1 MATRARASLKAGSAI
16 DGERRLSKEVTMAET
31 KRWCLSRATFGVRA
45 SLSCLA
51 LLLGVAGDAAPALAD
66 DDAPAAAPAPAV
78 EVIFTGFAR
87 RIDKGASIFVRM
99 TGEVPVAV
107 EQSGR
112 RLVYH
117 LSGAKLGVRNNAN
130 PLPTGQFGP
139 PVSNVALVAGNGT
152 VDVVIDLT
160 DDPGDKLPPHRV
172 VVQSGIA
179 TLVIELPPPPTE

>member
-1 MATRARASLKAGSAI
+1 
-16 DGERRLSKEVTMAET
+16 MAET
-31 KRWCLSRATFGVRA
+31 KPWCLSRAAFGVRA
-45 SLSCLA
+45 SL
-51 LLLGVAGDAAPALAD
+51 VAGFALAGALMSSSSAASPAAAPSA
-66 DDAPAAAPAPAV
+66 DAPVAAPAPAV

-87 RIDKGASIFVRM
+87 RTDKGASIFVRM

-139 PVSNVALVAGNGT
+139 PVSNVALVPGSGT

-160 DDPGDKLPPHRV
+160 DDPGDKVPPHRV
-172 VVQSGIA
+172 VMQSGIA
-179 TLVIELPPPPTE
+179 TLVIELPPPPSE

>member
-1 MATRARASLKAGSAI
+1 
-16 DGERRLSKEVTMAET
+16 MAET
-31 KRWCLSRATFGVRA
+31 KPWCLSRAAFGVRA
-45 SLSCLA
+45 SLVVGFALA
-51 LLLGVAGDAAPALAD
+51 GASMSSSSAASSPAAPSA
-66 DDAPAAAPAPAV
+66 DAPVAAPAPAPAV

-87 RIDKGASIFVRM
+87 RTDKGASIFVRM

-130 PLPTGQFGP
+130 PLPTGLFGP
-139 PVSNVALVAGNGT
+139 PVSNVALVPGNGT

-160 DDPGDKLPPHRV
+160 DDPGDKPPPHRV
-172 VVQSGIA
+172 VMQSGIA
-179 TLVIELPPPPTE
+179 TLVIELPPPSE

>member
-1 MATRARASLKAGSAI
+1 
-16 DGERRLSKEVTMAET
+16 MAET
-31 KRWCLSRATFGVRA
+31 KPWCLSRAAFGVRA
-45 SLSCLA
+45 SLVACFAGALA
-51 LLLGVAGDAAPALAD
+51 SSSSAASPAEAGSAPLGDASHAAQALAD
-66 DDAPAAAPAPAV
+66 GAAPAPAPAV

-87 RIDKGASIFVRM
+87 RNDKGASIFVRM

-107 EQSGR
+107 EPSGR

-139 PVSNVALVAGNGT
+139 PVSSVALVAGNGT

-160 DDPGDKLPPHRV
+160 DDPGDKVPPHRV
-172 VVQSGIA
+172 VLQSGIA
-179 TLVIELPPPPTE
+179 TLVIELPPPPSE

>member
-1 MATRARASLKAGSAI
+1 MS
-16 DGERRLSKEVTMAET
+16 ET
-31 KRWCLSRATFGVRA
+31 KPWCLSRAAFGVRA
-45 SLSCLA
+45 SLVA
-51 LLLGVAGDAAPALAD
+51 GVALAGALVSRASLASPATPASSPAADARGAALELADGAAP
-66 DDAPAAAPAPAV
+66 APAPAV

-87 RIDKGASIFVRM
+87 RTDKGASIFVRM
-99 TGEVPVAV
+99 TGEVPVVV

-139 PVSNVALVAGNGT
+139 PVSNVALVPGNGT

-160 DDPGDKLPPHRV
+160 DDPGGKAPPHRV

-179 TLVIELPPPPTE
+179 TLVIELPPPPGE

>member
-1 MATRARASLKAGSAI
+1 
-16 DGERRLSKEVTMAET
+16 MAEI
-31 KRWCLSRATFGVRA
+31 KPWCLSRAAFGVRA
-45 SLSCLA
+45 ALVACSSLLGASMSSSSASAAAPSAAVGSAELGEAHDAALA
-51 LLLGVAGDAAPALAD
+51 LADEAAPAP
-66 DDAPAAAPAPAV
+66 APVPAV

-87 RIDKGASIFVRM
+87 RTDKGASIFVRM
-99 TGEVPVAV
+99 TGEVPVVV
-107 EQSGR
+107 EQTGR

-139 PVSNVALVAGNGT
+139 PVSNVALVPGNGT

-160 DDPGDKLPPHRV
+160 DDPGDKVPPHRV

-179 TLVIELPPPPTE
+179 TLVIALPPPPNE

>member
-1 MATRARASLKAGSAI
+1 MS
-16 DGERRLSKEVTMAET
+16 ET
-31 KRWCLSRATFGVRA
+31 KPWCLSRAAFGVRA
-45 SLSCLA
+45 SLVSVALVGASVSSSSVASSAALGSAGDARDTALA
-51 LLLGVAGDAAPALAD
+51 LADDAAPA
-66 DDAPAAAPAPAV
+66 PAPAPAV

-87 RIDKGASIFVRM
+87 RTDKGASIFVRM
-99 TGEVPVAV
+99 TGEVPVVV
-107 EQSGR
+107 EQTGR

-139 PVSNVALVAGNGT
+139 PVSNVALVPSSGT

-160 DDPGDKLPPHRV
+160 DDPGGKAPPHRV

-179 TLVIELPPPPTE
+179 TLVIELPPPPSE

>member
-1 MATRARASLKAGSAI
+1 
-16 DGERRLSKEVTMAET
+16 MAET
-31 KRWCLSRATFGVRA
+31 KPWCLSRVTFGVRA
-45 SLSCLA
+45 SLACLA
-51 LLLGVAGDAAPALAD
+51 LSGALVPTSSALAQADGAAPAP
-66 DDAPAAAPAPAV
+66 APAPAPAV

-107 EQSGR
+107 EPAGR

-139 PVSNVALVAGNGT
+139 PVSNVALVPGNGT

-160 DDPGDKLPPHRV
+160 DDPGDKVPPHRV
-172 VVQSGIA
+172 VMQSGIA
-179 TLVIELPPPPTE
+179 TLVIELPPPSG

>member
-1 MATRARASLKAGSAI
+1 
-16 DGERRLSKEVTMAET
+16 MAET
-31 KRWCLSRATFGVRA
+31 KPWCLSRAAFGVRA
-45 SLSCLA
+45 SLVFCFALA
-51 LLLGVAGDAAPALAD
+51 GVAVASSAAATSAAAPSA
-66 DDAPAAAPAPAV
+66 DAPATAPVPAV

-87 RIDKGASIFVRM
+87 RTDKGASIFVRM

-139 PVSNVALVAGNGT
+139 PVSNVALVPGNGT

-160 DDPGDKLPPHRV
+160 DDPGEKAPPHRLV
-172 VVQSGIA
+172 TQAGIA
-179 TLVIELPPPPTE
+179 TLVIELPPPPSD

>member
-1 MATRARASLKAGSAI
+1 MTAI
-16 DGERRLSKEVTMAET
+16 RGVTMAET
-31 KRWCLSRATFGVRA
+31 KPWCLSRAAFGVRA
-45 SLSCLA
+45 SLVAGFALA
-51 LLLGVAGDAAPALAD
+51 GVAMASSSAASSAAAPSA
-66 DDAPAAAPAPAV
+66 DAPATAPVPAV

-87 RIDKGASIFVRM
+87 RTDKGASIFVRM

-139 PVSNVALVAGNGT
+139 PVSNVALVPGNGT

-160 DDPGDKLPPHRV
+160 DDPGDKAPPHRV
-172 VVQSGIA
+172 VMQSGIA
-179 TLVIELPPPPTE
+179 TLVIELPPPPSD